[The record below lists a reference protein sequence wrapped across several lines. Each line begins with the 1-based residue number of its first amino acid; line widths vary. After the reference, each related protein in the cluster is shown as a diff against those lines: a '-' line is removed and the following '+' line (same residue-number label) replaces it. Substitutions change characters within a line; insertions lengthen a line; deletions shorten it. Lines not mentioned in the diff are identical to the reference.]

1 MYIEH
6 NDNDDDSCGILS
18 FQNSGETSIMIDHAL
33 QHNTSL
39 QNADR
44 GISDLLSSGSSIL
57 KSLRDQRVTLKVCSQ
72 QVFKKPQLQSVSI
85 SFKFVH
91 LCFYLYLLSHLY
103 VLLLFWVQQLF
114 FMFHPIWSQFFDKFC
129 YTTPSDS
136 NRVQCLDLVKLPGC
150 IVYYWIASSLE
161 SVEEMITIDTMSW
174 FCSIVP

>member
-6 NDNDDDSCGILS
+6 NDNDDDSCKILF

-39 QNADR
+39 QNADG

-103 VLLLFWVQQLF
+103 VLLLF
-114 FMFHPIWSQFFDKFC
+114 
-129 YTTPSDS
+129 
-136 NRVQCLDLVKLPGC
+136 
-150 IVYYWIASSLE
+150 
-161 SVEEMITIDTMSW
+161 
-174 FCSIVP
+174 